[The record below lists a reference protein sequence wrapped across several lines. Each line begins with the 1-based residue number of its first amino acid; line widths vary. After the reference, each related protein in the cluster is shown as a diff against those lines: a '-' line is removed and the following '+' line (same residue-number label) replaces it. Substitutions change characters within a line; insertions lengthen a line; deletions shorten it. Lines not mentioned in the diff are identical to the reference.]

1 MEMYCYFPD
10 TELAIPA
17 KSNMK
22 NSIVFVTF
30 SISVVV
36 YVVTIYRD
44 IVEVETRILVKT
56 AHDRLSNSVIECCG
70 ALDVHVLVT
79 VIELL
84 CQPGHCLPLHPEESH
99 QLGVRLSLQLDH
111 LCDAV
116 SCEC

>member
-1 MEMYCYFPD
+1 MELKKPFCVMEMYCYFPD

-17 KSNMK
+17 KSNME

-44 IVEVETRILVKT
+44 IVEVETRILVET
-56 AHDRLSNSVIECCG
+56 THDRLSNSVIECCG

-79 VIELL
+79 VIDSYIKI
-84 CQPGHCLPLHPEESH
+84 CLA
-99 QLGVRLSLQLDH
+99 LSCL
-111 LCDAV
+111 
-116 SCEC
+116 